1 MDRVALKEEA
11 KKLRKQGKTYSEIIN
26 TLSIKIPKS
35 TMAVWCR
42 NVKLPDLY
50 WKRLDKINKYNH
62 IKARK
67 AAWLANKQK
76 QERFISKLIKD
87 NEILK
92 YKTKDRDI
100 LRIILAILHL
110 GEGAKWKTHRGLQL
124 GSSEPEIISLY
135 TKLLNLCYGIKP
147 NQLKCRISY
156 RADQDLRS
164 LERFWSKVTNI
175 PLINFYKSKPDPRTI
190 GKITKNKN
198 YKGVCVIS
206 CAGTHIQLELEE
218 IPRIIL
224 KGL

>member
-1 MDRVALKEEA
+1 VDRFYIKEESR
-11 KKLRKQGKTYSEIIN
+11 KLRKQGKTYSEIMNILN
-26 TLSIKIPKS
+26 IKLPKS
-35 TMAVWCR
+35 TIAWWCKDIPLS
-42 NVKLPDLY
+42 NLY
-50 WKRLDKINKYNH
+50 WKRLEKINKNNRE
-62 IKARK
+62 KAQK

-76 QERFISKLIKD
+76 QEKFINKLTKD

-92 YKTKDRDI
+92 NKTKDRDI
-100 LRIILAILHL
+100 LKIILAILYL

-124 GSSEPEIISLY
+124 GSSEPEIIRLY
-135 TKLLNLCYGIKP
+135 IKLLNLCYGIKP

-156 RADQDLRS
+156 RADQNLRS
-164 LERFWSKVTNI
+164 LERFWSKVTNT

-198 YKGVCVIS
+198 YKGVCVVS
-206 CAGTHIQLELEE
+206 CAGTHIQLELGE